1 MKFINITIVFSFLFL
16 SVYARINMAVV
27 DFEAKGISEVNVS
40 ILSERLGIELFKTDQ
55 FNIIERQQMDEILK
69 EQGFQQTGCFS
80 NECVVEI
87 GKLVGVEQI
96 VTGSVSKF
104 ENIYSISARV
114 IDVQTGRVLNISTYD
129 YKGELD
135 NLLEYGVK
143 KVALDIAQLN
153 RLERGD
159 VIENTDT
166 GQDIKLEKKP
176 YPSKGGFFILQV
188 AFIYPF
194 QFVQEHINIYGIKLN
209 FPYGKNNIV
218 YGLDC
223 GVFNTSAME
232 MYGLQAGVKNTSE
245 ELLGTQFA
253 IINENKTMAGVQ
265 IGLYNMTVDAV
276 GIQIGLVNKAENLIG
291 VQVGLINIIKNNTG
305 PSHMIGINIGF

>member
-1 MKFINITIVFSFLFL
+1 MKFINIITVFTLLFP

-40 ILSERLGIELFKTDQ
+40 ILTERLGIELFKTDK

-80 NECVVEI
+80 NECVVEM

-114 IDVQTGRVLNISTYD
+114 IDVQTGKVLNISTYD

-135 NLLEYGVK
+135 NLLEQGVK

-153 RLERGD
+153 QPHRGN
-159 VIENTDT
+159 VTETTDT
-166 GQDIKLEKKP
+166 TQDIRFEKKP
-176 YPSKGGFFILQV
+176 YLRKGGFFVLQL
-188 AFIYPF
+188 ALLYPF
-194 QFVQEHINIYGIKLN
+194 QFVQEHIDIYGLKIN
-209 FPYGKNNIV
+209 VVSGKNNVI

-223 GVFNTSAME
+223 GVFNMSAIE
-232 MYGLQAGVKNTSE
+232 MYGLQMGVKNESLN
-245 ELLGTQFA
+245 LLGAQLG
-253 IINENKTMAGVQ
+253 IVNQNKTMAGAQLGFINKAENAEGAQ
-265 IGLYNMTVDAV
+265 IGLIN
-276 GIQIGLVNKAENLIG
+276 NAENLIG
-291 VQVGLINIIKNNTG
+291 VQIGLINIIENNTG